1 MKILSSDSEEESRNK
16 TEVVSVVEENLRY
29 FYIIV
34 CIWIFFNSNGST
46 DVRYHFQEEFQG
58 LFINPRV
65 FIKYMKELKFFG
77 MQKWNVKESL
87 SNDFHRN
94 T

>member
-29 FYIIV
+29 FYII
-34 CIWIFFNSNGST
+34 
-46 DVRYHFQEEFQG
+46 EEFQG

-94 T
+94 PVIRLKPNR

>member
-34 CIWIFFNSNGST
+34 CIWIFFNSNGSI
-46 DVRYHFQEEFQG
+46 DVRYHFQEELQG

-65 FIKYMKELKFFG
+65 FIKCMKELTFFG
-77 MQKWNVKESL
+77 MQK
-87 SNDFHRN
+87 
-94 T
+94 